1 LNYTQLIEQCIKGNR
16 ADQKRLYENLAPQL
30 YPVALRYAVDTPHAH
45 DLLQDTFVQIF
56 QSLEQLKNPDALL
69 FWAKRICT
77 NKGLAQWK
85 NKHRWLLLEE
95 NIPEGLC
102 LEEESAEEWEELPL
116 ALIQEA
122 IDSLPPGYKIVFHLY
137 VLEEMSHQD
146 IATQLNI
153 DAGTSRSQLFKAKKM
168 LKKNLEPH
176 LRDQPQY
183 GKE

>member
-1 LNYTQLIEQCIKGNR
+1 LDYTHLIEQCRQGNR
-16 ADQKRLYENLAPQL
+16 AEQKRLYEELSPKL
-30 YPVALRYAVDTPHAH
+30 YPVALRYTVDTPHAQ
-45 DLLQDTFVQIF
+45 DLMQDTFVQIF
-56 QSLEQLKNPDALL
+56 QNLDQLKNPASLL
-69 FWAKRICT
+69 FWAKRICI
-77 NKGLAQWK
+77 NKGLGLWK

-95 NIPEGLC
+95 NLPENLA
-102 LEEESAEEWEELPL
+102 LEEESGEEWEELPP
-116 ALIQEA
+116 ALVQEA

-168 LKKNLEPH
+168 LKKILEPH
-176 LRDQPQY
+176 QRDQALY